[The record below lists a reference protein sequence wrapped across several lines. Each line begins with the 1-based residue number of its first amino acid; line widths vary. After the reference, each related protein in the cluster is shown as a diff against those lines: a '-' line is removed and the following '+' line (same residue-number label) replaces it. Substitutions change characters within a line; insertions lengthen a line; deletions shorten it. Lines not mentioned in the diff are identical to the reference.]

1 MADKWSGSDS
11 PIDIS
16 EILNSS
22 ALYLANSVS
31 KSDEWLSSDTA
42 IKNLNQSGFSTR
54 VYDIGSLFPENDE
67 MINIGPF
74 HNVSVLIRSEPESES
89 SVIALIPDT
98 QDIVD
103 PNLLRVAHGT
113 KSKDMKTKRPVPVV
127 DSSSACSN
135 CGTTETTLWR
145 RTEGRLMCNPC
156 ALYFKLHG
164 VSRPLHLL
172 NGSIRRRRRRNSGR
186 T

>member
-1 MADKWSGSDS
+1 MADKWSGSDA
-11 PIDIS
+11 PIDIA

-22 ALYLANSVS
+22 ALYLTNPAS
-31 KSDEWLSSDTA
+31 KSDEWFSSDTA
-42 IKNLNQSGFSTR
+42 IKSLNQNGIAKQI
-54 VYDIGSLFPENDE
+54 YDIGSLFPENDE

-74 HNVSVLIRSEPESES
+74 HNVSVLIKSEPESES
-89 SVIALIPDT
+89 SVIALIPES
-98 QDIVD
+98 QDIID
-103 PNLLRVAHGT
+103 PKLLRVAST
-113 KSKDMKTKRPVPVV
+113 AKNLEIKRPTPQSN
-127 DSSSACSN
+127 SSCACSN

-172 NGSIRRRRRRNSGR
+172 NGSIRRRRRRTSGR
-186 T
+186 S